1 MNLSVG
7 LIGLPRAGKTTVFN
21 ALTRSSARVGAFG
34 GQGSNVA
41 VVPVPD
47 SRLDFLADLFHPK
60 KVTPATVQYTDIA
73 GLSAASSVPGEL
85 GKAVLASLRD
95 VDALLHVVRAFTG
108 EDGLSATPDADI
120 EAIDLELTL
129 ADLSLVDK
137 RLERLNDTR
146 RRGKPTADELR
157 EEVVMQQL
165 HDALSQGTPIRDIE
179 IAADDMRLLRH
190 YQFLT
195 DRPVLLVLNI
205 AEADLAN
212 ATALAEAIASRYPHR
227 HSLVTAVCG
236 KLEMEIAQ
244 LDPEE
249 ATEFISTMGLGE
261 PGLNRVLRL
270 SYELLG
276 LVSFLTAGADEVR
289 AWPVRRGSLAPEAA
303 GAVHTDIARGFI
315 RAQVVAFDDLKRLGS
330 MAAAKQAG
338 RLRLEGKQYEVKDGD
353 VIEYLFN
360 V

>member
-7 LIGLPRAGKTTVFN
+7 LIGLPRSGKTTVFN
-21 ALTRSSARVGAFG
+21 ALTRSSARVGGFG
-34 GQGSNVA
+34 GQGANIA

-47 SRLDFLADLFHPK
+47 SRLDFLANLFHPK

-73 GLSAASSVPGEL
+73 GLSAASSIPGEL
-85 GKAVLASLRD
+85 GKAVLSSLRD
-95 VDALLHVVRAFTG
+95 VDALLHVVRAYTG
-108 EDGLSATPDADI
+108 EDGLPANPDADI

-137 RLERLNDTR
+137 RLERLDDTR
-146 RRGKPTADELR
+146 RRGKPTPDELR
-157 EEVVMQQL
+157 EDVVMRQL
-165 HDALSQGTPIRDIE
+165 HDALSQGTPIRDVE
-179 IAADDMRLLRH
+179 MTADDSRLLRH

-205 AEADLAN
+205 AEADLPGAK
-212 ATALAEAIASRYPHR
+212 ALSEAMAGRYVHR
-227 HSLVTAVCG
+227 HSLVTAICG

-244 LDPEE
+244 LDPAE
-249 ATEFISTMGLGE
+249 AADFISTMGLGE
-261 PGLNRVLRL
+261 AGLDRVLRL

-276 LVSFLTAGADEVR
+276 LV
-289 AWPVRRGSLAPEAA
+289 RRGSLAPEAA
-303 GAVHTDIARGFI
+303 AAVHTDIARGFI
-315 RAQVVAFDDLKRLGS
+315 RAKVVAFDDLKRLGS
-330 MAAAKQAG
+330 MPAAQQAG

>member
-7 LIGLPRAGKTTVFN
+7 LIGLPRSGKTTVFN

-34 GQGSNVA
+34 GQGANVA

-85 GKAVLASLRD
+85 GKAVLSSLRD

-108 EDGLSATPDADI
+108 DDGVPADPDSDI

-137 RLERLNDTR
+137 RLERLTDTR
-146 RRGKPTADELR
+146 RRGKPTVDELR

-165 HDALSQGTPIRDIE
+165 HDALSQGTPIRDVE
-179 IAADDMRLLRH
+179 VSAEDARLLRH

-205 AEADLAN
+205 AETELPGAA
-212 ATALAEAIASRYPHR
+212 AHSAAVASRYAHQ
-227 HSLVTAVCG
+227 HSLVTAICG

-244 LDPEE
+244 LDPAE
-249 ATEFISTMGLGE
+249 AAEFISTMGLGE

-303 GAVHTDIARGFI
+303 AAVHTDIARGFI
-315 RAQVVAFDDLKRLGS
+315 RAQVVSFDDLKRLGS

-360 V
+360 I